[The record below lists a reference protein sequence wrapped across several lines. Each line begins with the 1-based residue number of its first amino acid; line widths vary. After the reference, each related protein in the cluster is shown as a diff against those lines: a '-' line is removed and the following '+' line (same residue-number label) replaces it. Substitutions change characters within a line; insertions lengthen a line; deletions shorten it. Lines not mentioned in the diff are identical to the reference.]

1 MQTVSALFR
10 SILATD
16 HFRNI
21 YRAVINGTSY
31 TAGNIISVK
40 PQSRLFDVPDIGGIN
55 ARALAITIIPKS
67 VIPKA
72 ARIELYGKIT
82 DETRTSEEIALGV
95 FFISHRTELDN
106 GLMEIEAYDTLR
118 RANYQFFRTGTWSD
132 MTFLAAGQKI
142 AQDLGTTLT
151 ASTISL
157 LQARSERITFPND
170 LLASD
175 ILEYMAISCAANW
188 TTTETGQLQLLPLT
202 MPAETSL
209 LIDQIGD
216 YITFG
221 GDRIIVG

>member
-31 TAGNIISVK
+31 TSADMVEVK
-40 PQSRLFDVPDIGGIN
+40 PNGRLFDVPDIGGIN
-55 ARALAITIIPKS
+55 ARALSITIFPKT

-72 ARIELYGKIT
+72 ARIELYGQIT
-82 DETRTSEEIALGV
+82 DETRTSEEIPLGV
-95 FFISHRTELDN
+95 YFISHRTEIDN
-106 GLMEIEAYDTLR
+106 GLLQIEAYDTLR

-132 MTFLAAGQKI
+132 MTILAAAQKI

-151 ASTISL
+151 TDTVTMLA
-157 LQARSERITFPND
+157 ARTEMVTYPND

-175 ILEYMAISCAANW
+175 ILEFIAVCCAANW
-188 TTTETGQLQLLPLT
+188 TTTESGQLQLLPLA
-202 MPAETSL
+202 MAQETSL
-209 LIDQIGD
+209 LIDQVGD

-221 GDRIIVG
+221 GVRIIV